1 MNLGRGKREKV
12 STEARFYRHTAL
24 PIYERATYLV
34 TDAVLALAEVET
46 VFLMRAAREERR
58 DARATVSF
66 SHVETIAV
74 VMESQEASLRR
85 AMVRNSLMS
94 LISLGC

>member
-1 MNLGRGKREKV
+1 M
-12 STEARFYRHTAL
+12 
-24 PIYERATYLV
+24 

-58 DARATVSF
+58 DARATVSL
-66 SHVETIAV
+66 SHVKTIAV
-74 VMESQEASLRR
+74 VMDSQEASLRR